1 MIVVYNVDGLMT
13 ESCSSPHT
21 KPVVVDEDD
30 LYPIFTEISNY
41 HRALRLTFLS
51 VVKVMIHSMQL
62 FDCNAVDEL
71 VVSTE

>member
-13 ESCSSPHT
+13 ESSSPHA
-21 KPVVVDEDD
+21 KPVVFDEDD

-41 HRALRLTFLS
+41 HRALRLTFSS

-62 FDCNAVDEL
+62 F
-71 VVSTE
+71 